1 MINLPFSITKGRLSD
16 LVETLEIDNVH
27 ATVSMS
33 LWGAQIL
40 SFKPK
45 HDGCERLFKSNKI
58 VLDGSKSLRAGIPVC
73 WPWFAQRDGYQ
84 KHGYVRIRNWQV
96 LSASDHANY
105 TEIVLSPL
113 DMVGKGFD
121 GTAALSL
128 TVRVGKSLSVTLTTT
143 NSGKDAFEFNTA
155 LHTYFLVDDINEV
168 ELKGLSGTY
177 SDKTQNWAML
187 ETPEPYRFTQ
197 ETDRIHLNP
206 VKEVTIVEPEAEIGV
221 ESAGHDSVVVWNP
234 WAENSANMRD
244 MGPEAYLRMLCVET
258 AVTQGKILQADESH
272 SLTQIIS

>member
-1 MINLPFSITKGRLSD
+1 MMKLTSSITKGRLSE
-16 LVETLEIDNVH
+16 LVETLEIDNAH
-27 ATVSMS
+27 ATVSIS

-45 HDGCERLFKSNKI
+45 HDDRERLFKSDKI

-96 LSASDHANY
+96 LSAEDNADY
-105 TEIVLSPL
+105 TEIVLAPL

-121 GTAALSL
+121 GTAELSL
-128 TVRVGKSLSVTLTTT
+128 TVRVGNTLSVTLTTI
-143 NSGKDAFEFNTA
+143 NRGKEAFEFNSA
-155 LHTYFLVDDINEV
+155 LHTYFLVDDIKEV

-187 ETPEPYRFTQ
+187 ETPEPYRFTE

-206 VKEVTIVEPEAEIGV
+206 VKDVTISEPKGEIGV
-221 ESAGHDSVVVWNP
+221 ESVGHDSVVVWNP

-244 MGPEAYLRMLCVET
+244 MGPEAYRRMVCVET
-258 AVTQGKILQADESH
+258 AVTQGKTLQPGESH
-272 SLTQIIS
+272 SLAQVVS

>member
-1 MINLPFSITKGRLSD
+1 MLELPASITKGRLSD
-16 LVETLEIDNVH
+16 LVETLEIDNAH
-27 ATVSMS
+27 ATVSIS
-33 LWGAQIL
+33 LWGAQIM

-45 HDGCERLFKSNKI
+45 HDGRERLFKSNKI
-58 VLDGSKSLRAGIPVC
+58 VLDGSKSLRAGVPVC
-73 WPWFAQRDGYQ
+73 WPWFAQREGYQ

-96 LSASDHANY
+96 LSATESDDY

-121 GTAALSL
+121 GTAELSL
-128 TVRVGKSLSVTLTTT
+128 TVRVGRSLSITLTTT

-155 LHTYFLVDDINEV
+155 LHTYFLVDDINDV
-168 ELKGLSGTY
+168 ELKGLSGKY
-177 SDKTQNWAML
+177 SDKTRNWAML
-187 ETPEPYRFTQ
+187 ETPAPYRFTE

-206 VKEVTIVEPEAEIGV
+206 VKDVTIIEGDAQTGV

-258 AVTQGKILQADESH
+258 AVTQGKTLQANESH

>member
-1 MINLPFSITKGRLSD
+1 M
-16 LVETLEIDNVH
+16 
-27 ATVSMS
+27 
-33 LWGAQIL
+33 
-40 SFKPK
+40 
-45 HDGCERLFKSNKI
+45 
-58 VLDGSKSLRAGIPVC
+58 
-73 WPWFAQRDGYQ
+73 
-84 KHGYVRIRNWQV
+84 
-96 LSASDHANY
+96 
-105 TEIVLSPL
+105 
-113 DMVGKGFD
+113 
-121 GTAALSL
+121 
-128 TVRVGKSLSVTLTTT
+128 
-143 NSGKDAFEFNTA
+143 
-155 LHTYFLVDDINEV
+155 DDINEV